1 MKFGGGFYCGLVE
14 VADKDDWYIFN
25 GFFMSM
31 QSKFSKP
38 GTSIHYYVV
47 EWELA
52 SLSWADFRGK
62 VLGPND
68 PSEVC
73 CLSKLQENRFKPRV
87 VKQNRGF
94 AGEGIWIVKPKSGNY
109 CKNYGDKLAGD
120 DEVLGLMEANNA
132 QGGAHNGRVHGVVR
146 QRAHG
151 EVGHLDQQG

>member
-52 SLSWADFRGK
+52 ALSWADFRGK

-73 CLSKLQENRFKPRV
+73 CPSKLQENRFKPRV
-87 VKQNRGF
+87 VKQNRGS
-94 AGEGIWIVKPKSGNY
+94 AGKCIWI
-109 CKNYGDKLAGD
+109 
-120 DEVLGLMEANNA
+120 
-132 QGGAHNGRVHGVVR
+132 QGGRPGCAV
-146 QRAHG
+146 QDQ
-151 EVGHLDQQG
+151 GHALRSLRRDWILRPQGH